1 MSTGSATKVAAAVAE
16 AAHVQI
22 ALALA
27 ETEDPKD
34 FLARVDAILSRPE
47 SRLELAVDL
56 GLPDLLDPSA
66 KQGSIDAENA
76 ISVFEYLGEM
86 DRANAADPRLWTYLA
101 FVTYRSYMEE
111 RWPLLHMAKW
121 QNRVQS
127 RWLMTNP
134 ARGRLIRHGIARLW
148 WVTHLTFDSKGQHV
162 LSADDSYAYTREAFR
177 NEDRIL
183 AVFDRE
189 VGAVGPV
196 ARTMLERAAAG
207 GDAAR
212 DKDFRDLMRSLTLVA
227 GYQDVGLI
235 PVDELP
241 KLVAQ
246 LGEVVTD

>member
-1 MSTGSATKVAAAVAE
+1 MRTESTTKGAAAVAE

-22 ALALA
+22 TMALSEA
-27 ETEDPKD
+27 EDAKD

-56 GLPDLLDPSA
+56 GVPDPLDPSA
-66 KQGSIDAENA
+66 KQGSIDSENA

-121 QNRVQS
+121 QNRVQN

-134 ARGRLIRHGIARLW
+134 NRGRLIRHGIARLW
-148 WVTHLTFDSKGQHV
+148 WVTHLTFDPKGQHV
-162 LSADDSYAYTREAFR
+162 LSVDDPYAYTREAFR

-183 AVFDRE
+183 ALFDRE
-189 VGAVGPV
+189 VGAIGPV
-196 ARTMLERAAAG
+196 VRAMLERAAVG
-207 GDAAR
+207 GDVAR
-212 DKDFRDLMRSLTLVA
+212 DQDFRLLMRSLTLVA

-235 PVDELP
+235 PADELP

-246 LGEVVTD
+246 LGDAMAD